1 MSLNV
6 APTRPNRVHIPPRLN
21 STSNSSRFNSTTAA
35 TSLLPSLMSDSNDK
49 PSPFA
54 PSSIVVPPWRSTSS
68 PDLSSDCST
77 SRRRQQQPSS
87 PSSPPSTP
95 QLLSTPPSTPFNS
108 SRPLLTLSEPW
119 TDFSLNLLFTADG
132 TSDPIPPSFYPSS
145 RIYFSPQLRIPS
157 PSGIPHSKL
166 GGMHLGVTGT
176 MELLDS
182 SGKVKG
188 KRVIADFTTDIGA
201 GLNIWKRDA
210 EKARRN
216 AGIIDK
222 NEDIDGEKFLP
233 PGTYVL
239 PLSMRIPRS
248 DKL

>member
-1 MSLNV
+1 MDSIV
-6 APTRPNRVHIPPRLN
+6 APSRPNRVHIPPRLR
-21 STSNSSRFNSTTAA
+21 STSTSSRSHSTTTVTTA
-35 TSLLPSLMSDSNDK
+35 LLPSLMDSNDK

-68 PDLSSDCST
+68 PDLASDCST
-77 SRRRQQQPSS
+77 SRRNQQEPSS

-95 QLLSTPPSTPFNS
+95 QLSTPPSTPSNF
-108 SRPLLTLSEPW
+108 SRPFLTSSEPW

-132 TSDPIPPSFYPSS
+132 TSDPIPPSFYPSA
-145 RIYFSPQLRIPS
+145 RIYFSPQLRIQS
-157 PSGIPHSKL
+157 PSGIPYSKL

-176 MELLDS
+176 VEILDDR
-182 SGKVKG
+182 GKVKSQ
-188 KRVIADFTTDIGA
+188 RVIADFTTDIGA
-201 GLNIWKRDA
+201 GLSIWKRDA

-216 AGIIDK
+216 AGIIDQ
-222 NEDIDGEKFLP
+222 NLESEGEKFLP